1 MLDFFPSGF
10 PGKPCHFLLR
20 MGWRMGHGQEKGKE
34 QENATAAEQHFRGKV
49 ISAWPRNKMYI
60 FASLSGFPTQRERKP
75 KAHADLARSL
85 NVSQRLIYYKET
97 TMRTDGE
104 HKADAELKS
113 KQRWTILQLTIRKR
127 GGSGGG
133 SADAVGKKSLTRE
146 TSDWAKSGS
155 QEGTP
160 QGCPPAMWND
170 IPSGFPGLVQNGH
183 TWSSQMES
191 SKKSEVVKATK
202 YQKTYYTRKAFW
214 TRAWLLHFLSW
225 KQALQYF

>member
-34 QENATAAEQHFRGKV
+34 QENARTAAEQHFRGKV
-49 ISAWPRNKMYI
+49 VSAWPRNKMYI

-113 KQRWTILQLTIRKR
+113 KQR
-127 GGSGGG
+127 
-133 SADAVGKKSLTRE
+133 
-146 TSDWAKSGS
+146 
-155 QEGTP
+155 
-160 QGCPPAMWND
+160 
-170 IPSGFPGLVQNGH
+170 
-183 TWSSQMES
+183 
-191 SKKSEVVKATK
+191 
-202 YQKTYYTRKAFW
+202 
-214 TRAWLLHFLSW
+214 
-225 KQALQYF
+225 

>member
-49 ISAWPRNKMYI
+49 VSAWPRNKMYI

-113 KQRWTILQLTIRKR
+113 KQRWTILQLTISKR
-127 GGSGGG
+127 GG

-170 IPSGFPGLVQNGH
+170 IPSGFPGLQNGH
-183 TWSSQMES
+183 TGSSQMGS

-225 KQALQYF
+225 KQALPYF